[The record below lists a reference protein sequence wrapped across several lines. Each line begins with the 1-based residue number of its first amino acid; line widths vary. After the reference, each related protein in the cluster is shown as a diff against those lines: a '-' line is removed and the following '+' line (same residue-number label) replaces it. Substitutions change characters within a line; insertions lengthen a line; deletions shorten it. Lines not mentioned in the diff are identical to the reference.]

1 MQWHFKLALIRFI
14 KSTLLK
20 GLYLVLAI
28 NLVLVNVFTVV
39 AKAIFVAGGDLTTD
53 FLKCVA

>member
-1 MQWHFKLALIRFI
+1 MQRHFELALICFV
-14 KSTLLK
+14 KSTLLER
-20 GLYLVLAI
+20 LYLVLTVD
-28 NLVLVNVFTVV
+28 LVLVDVLTVV